1 MFFELIMNLC
11 RIALVI
17 MGGMYAYMAVYVVVG
32 FFATKKFPGAKKMH
46 RYGIVIAA
54 RNEENVIGQ
63 LLDSIHA
70 QDYPG
75 ELVTTFVVADNCTD
89 ATAQV
94 ARAHGAVCY
103 ERFDSRRCTKGYAM
117 QFLFEHLFRDYGKDA
132 FEAFIMLDADNLLK
146 EDYISRMNDAF
157 DAGEKIVTSYRNTK
171 NLENSCI
178 AASYAFH
185 WMRTCRCENRAKSI
199 LHTACRVQ
207 GTGFLFAA
215 ELVENG
221 WNYTNLTEDRS
232 FCADAVAKG
241 YRISYQDAAQFY
253 DEQPESLSIAFRQ
266 RKRWA
271 KGHLQAFV
279 SFGPAL
285 FARIFKSLI
294 PSKCASF
301 SPEMNMERKT
311 QLRGGRRLLGCLHDA
326 FMCYD
331 MFAITLP
338 KALLSVCVKL
348 LEILACMGLILTAGR
363 PASLLTLLL
372 GGFMLSFAKSC
383 LGNILTA
390 AYLLVTEHDRL
401 PRLTLGRMLAYC
413 VTFPI
418 FDIIGKITYCMA
430 AVMRVEW
437 KPIPHNAVTAKHLAA
452 SR

>member
-1 MFFELIMNLC
+1 MKLDLFLNIC
-11 RIALVI
+11 RAALAI
-17 MGGMYAYMAVYVVVG
+17 IGSMYAYMAVYTIVG
-32 FFATKKFPGAKKMH
+32 FFTTKKFPAAKRMH

-63 LLDSIHA
+63 LLDSIRA
-70 QDYPG
+70 QDYPA

-89 ATAQV
+89 ATARA

-103 ERFDSRRCTKGYAM
+103 ERFDSCRCTKGYAM
-117 QFLFEHLFRDYGKDA
+117 QFLFKHIKEDYGEDA
-132 FEAFIMLDADNLLK
+132 FEAFIMLDADNLLR

-185 WMRTCRCENRAKSI
+185 WMRTCRCENRAKSV
-199 LHTACRVQ
+199 LHTACRIQ
-207 GTGFLFAA
+207 GTGFLFAK
-215 ELVENG
+215 ELVADG

-253 DEQPESLSIAFRQ
+253 DEQPETLAISFRQ

-271 KGHLQAFV
+271 KGHLQAFTT
-279 SFGPAL
+279 FGPAL
-285 FARIFKSLI
+285 FASIFRSLI
-294 PSKCASF
+294 PAEKSVSDVQNSTDNEHIHMPAA
-301 SPEMNMERKT
+301 
-311 QLRGGRRLLGCLHDA
+311 LRRLHDA
-326 FMCYD
+326 FTRYD
-331 MFAITLP
+331 MFAITMP
-338 KALLSVCVKL
+338 KTLMSVCIKL
-348 LEILACMGLILTAGR
+348 LEFLACLGLVLTAGK
-363 PASLLTLLL
+363 PVSALSLLLW
-372 GGFMLSFAKSC
+372 GFALSFVKGC

-390 AYLLVTEHDRL
+390 AYLLVVEHDRL
-401 PRLTLGRMLAYC
+401 PRMSTTRMLAYC

-430 AVMRVEW
+430 AVSRVEW
-437 KPIPHNAVTAKHLAA
+437 KPIPHSAATAGSLAA
-452 SR
+452 TR